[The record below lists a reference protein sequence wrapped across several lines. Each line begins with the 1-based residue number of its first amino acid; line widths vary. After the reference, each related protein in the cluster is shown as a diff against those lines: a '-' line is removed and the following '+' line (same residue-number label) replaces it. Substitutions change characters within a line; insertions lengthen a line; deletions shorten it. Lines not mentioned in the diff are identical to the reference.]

1 MDKYGVIS
9 VRGATTIRENTKDE
23 ILTNTR
29 ELLEMILK
37 KNKIK
42 IKDVISIIFT
52 ATDDIDD
59 SYPAVAARE
68 LGFTQCSLM
77 CLQEMKVKDSLDKC
91 IRVLILFNSA
101 KKQSD
106 VIHVYL
112 NEAKSLRPD
121 LTFD

>member
-1 MDKYGVIS
+1 MDKYGVIT
-9 VRGATTIRENTKDE
+9 VRGATTVRENTKDE

-29 ELLEMILK
+29 KLIEMIFK
-37 KNKIK
+37 KNKIE
-42 IKDVISIIFT
+42 IEDVISIIFT

-59 SYPAVAARE
+59 VYPAVAARE

-77 CLQEMKVKDSLDKC
+77 CFQEMKVRDSLNKC
-91 IRVLILFNSA
+91 IRVLIFFNSE
-101 KKQSD
+101 KKQSE
-106 VIHVYL
+106 VTHVYL